1 MAEQEEQGAQKK
13 GHGEEAEMMA
23 RLQEEIANLPVAEHL
38 VYMLHSLSA
47 LAVSRLG
54 LSADTK
60 ERRDLA
66 QAQLAIDAF
75 KAVLGVLEP
84 VRPAGEVSAHRGMLS
99 QLQLAYA
106 AAMGQPRA
114 TKEYGE
120 EPPAP
125 SVSTD
130 AEAEKASTAPEQAS
144 TAPKKAA
151 ATGKKAPSR
160 VKKAPATSKK
170 APGSGGS
177 GRNGS

>member
-1 MAEQEEQGAQKK
+1 MAEQEEQGAQKE

-54 LSADTK
+54 LSSETK
-60 ERRDLA
+60 ERRDLV

-106 AAMGQPRA
+106 GAMGQARA
-114 TKEYGE
+114 TSESGE
-120 EPPAP
+120 EPPPP
-125 SVSTD
+125 SMSAA
-130 AEAEKASTAPEQAS
+130 AEGEKASTGPEKAS
-144 TAPKKAA
+144 TGPKKTP

-177 GRNGS
+177 VRNGS